1 MKSYRNPEDN
11 NSEEIRR
18 SQNYVSVHEML
29 GLALSDLLPFK
40 MRYKRDS
47 SHGLHTVKWFRTY
60 PGRFA
65 AGVLESSTLWK
76 HSRDLPSTV
85 PDL

>member
-29 GLALSDLLPFK
+29 GPALSNLLPFK
-40 MRYKRDS
+40 KAIQKR
-47 SHGLHTVKWFRTY
+47 LKQWIAYRQMVQEPTPAALR
-60 PGRFA
+60 PGF
-65 AGVLESSTLWK
+65 WN
-76 HSRDLPSTV
+76 P
-85 PDL
+85 